1 MSKIG
6 LSRLNNLN
14 EISNAGQALNNLFAQ
29 VPESKSFSIGK
40 VTVNDIRVFNN
51 NLSATTI
58 FTYIP
63 TNIPFQV
70 FSSSIYTSQGGSV
83 YVRAVNNIPD
93 SNLNFNITIGDGIS
107 ADNIYFKSEYTI
119 GSMVPRTFGAN
130 SYYELFFKDNK
141 KLEVQMPRSTP
152 ITFIKRNSQATIQ
165 NNLFILD
172 KSTTSSFTQGDLVD
186 SIYYTFDAT
195 KTPLLSSNIYNYYV
209 IDYQL
214 NSNNQ
219 ICFGLSTSLSGSRV
233 SLSSINALSAVSFV
247 RNTVV
252 TQRNF
257 LNIIEPL
264 LRYNNYNLTTYPYY
278 VGNLNSAIVE
288 LENNA
293 AYIKSVLPKKL
304 ISTTDNF
311 TTADIRVK
319 GVLKID
325 DPNLINKNIISDDPY
340 SPSIYILDNTNNK
353 FNAKQRAF
361 STSEAAWKSTD
372 NGLSATKD
380 LDIGSLVFESG
391 ISINKVTIN
400 TITSAPPI
408 TGANIKVPITII
420 NSDNTTTDYYAFAS
434 Q

>member
-14 EISNAGQALNNLFAQ
+14 EISNAGLALNNLFAQ
-29 VPESKSFSIGK
+29 VPESKSFSISK
-40 VTVNDIRVFNN
+40 VTVDDIRVFNN

-58 FTYIP
+58 FTYVP
-63 TNIPFQV
+63 TNIPFQLS
-70 FSSSIYTSQGGSV
+70 SSSIYTSQGGSV
-83 YVRAVNNIPD
+83 YVKAVNNIPY

-119 GSMVPRTFGAN
+119 GSMVPRTFKAN
-130 SYYELFFKDNK
+130 SYYELVFIDNK
-141 KLEVQMPRSTP
+141 KLEVTMPRDTL
-152 ITFIKRNSQATIQ
+152 ITFIKRNSQAAIQ

-195 KTPLLSSNIYNYYV
+195 KTPLLSSNIYKYYV

-219 ICFGLSTSLSGSRV
+219 ICFGLSTSPSGSRV

-257 LNIIEPL
+257 LNIIEPKVNDI
-264 LRYNNYNLTTYPYY
+264 YNYVYPYN

-304 ISTTDNF
+304 ISTSDNF
-311 TTADIRVK
+311 TTKDIRIK

-325 DPNLINKNIISDDPY
+325 DPNLVNKNIISDDPY

-380 LDIGSLVFESG
+380 LDIGSLVFENG
-391 ISINKVTIN
+391 ISINRVTIN

-408 TGANIKVPITII
+408 TGANIKIPITII

>member
-14 EISNAGQALNNLFAQ
+14 EITDGGLALNNLFAQ
-29 VPESKSFSIGK
+29 VPESKSFYIGK
-40 VTVNDIRVFNN
+40 VTVNDIRVFTN

-58 FTYIP
+58 FTYVP

-83 YVRAVNNIPD
+83 YVKAVNNIPD
-93 SNLNFNITIGDGIS
+93 SNLNLSFNITIGDGIS

-119 GSMVPRTFGAN
+119 GSMVPRTFKAN
-130 SYYELFFKDNK
+130 SYYELVFKDNK
-141 KLEVQMPRSTP
+141 KLEQVIPKNTP

-257 LNIIEPL
+257 LNIIEP
-264 LRYNNYNLTTYPYY
+264 RYNYDGYAVYPYN

-304 ISTTDNF
+304 ISTSDNF
-311 TTADIRVK
+311 TTKDIRIK

-325 DPNLINKNIISDDPY
+325 DPNLVNKNIISDDLY
-340 SPSIYILDNTNNK
+340 SPSLYILDNTGN
-353 FNAKQRAF
+353 F
-361 STSEAAWKSTD
+361 STKTRTFSNSDTVWLSTF

-380 LDIGSLVFESG
+380 LSVGSLVFENG
-391 ISINKVTIN
+391 ISINRVTIN
-400 TITSAPPI
+400 TITSPLPI
-408 TGANIKVPITII
+408 TGATIKIPITII
-420 NSDNTTTDYYAFAS
+420 NNDNTTTDYYAFAS